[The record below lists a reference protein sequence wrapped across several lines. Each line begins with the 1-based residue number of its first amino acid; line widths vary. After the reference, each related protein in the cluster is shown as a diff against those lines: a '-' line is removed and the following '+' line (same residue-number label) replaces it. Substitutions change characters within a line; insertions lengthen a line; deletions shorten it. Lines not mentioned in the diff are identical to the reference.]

1 MNASMRSY
9 NILKEKVAKFH
20 ADPEIRELLRALEQR
35 GTTPVAGVGPGVKY
49 DRALATTLKAHTFD
63 VAQMAARGYEY
74 ERLDQMTTEVLLG
87 VR

>member
-1 MNASMRSY
+1 
-9 NILKEKVAKFH
+9 
-20 ADPEIRELLRALEQR
+20 
-35 GTTPVAGVGPGVKY
+35 
-49 DRALATTLKAHTFD
+49 LKAHTFD